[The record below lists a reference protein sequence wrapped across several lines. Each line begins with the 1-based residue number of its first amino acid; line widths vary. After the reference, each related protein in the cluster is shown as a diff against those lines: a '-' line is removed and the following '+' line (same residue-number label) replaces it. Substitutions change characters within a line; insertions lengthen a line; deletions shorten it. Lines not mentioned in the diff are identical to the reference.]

1 MLHID
6 CCGGL
11 RCYVVEAAGDAG
23 NLMGDAVGD
32 LLEKL
37 PVDAF
42 DGGTHCILGID
53 RTDDYLLVPDSS
65 YSYRSSLDGM
75 IH

>member
-1 MLHID
+1 
-6 CCGGL
+6 
-11 RCYVVEAAGDAG
+11 
-23 NLMGDAVGD
+23 MGDAVGD